1 MQKHVS
7 IVFVL
12 GLTLLAACQLSA
24 PAPSAAAPSATTDLQ
39 GTIDA
44 GIAAT
49 MQAQT
54 DLQATI
60 DAAVAATLSVVE
72 NADQEPLSEDEMAA
86 EIDSA
91 VTDAAAA
98 TTEIAATA
106 DEIAADGTITQ
117 EEYDE
122 LEALL
127 VDAAILLDY
136 AEYWIETYYWYYG
149 ELAEETL
156 VLLQEIED
164 LLVVTEEN
172 LDEIVALLEAGTDLA
187 EDALAAIDQFAQNA
201 SEAAASLEGKSETW
215 QTQLEAWQQTRST
228 DLLEILPSQIPA
240 DRAAALQEA
249 RNYALEVRAA
259 LEDRVIS
266 AGEIQK
272 IAQIGANAVAGLE
285 AHGGIALQGLAGNI
299 DQLTQF
305 AAMGQFGQLSSG
317 LGTFEAAIPARP

>member
-1 MQKHVS
+1 MRKINS
-7 IVFVL
+7 MIAI
-12 GLTLLAACQLSA
+12 LTMALLAACQLSA
-24 PAPSAAAPSATTDLQ
+24 PATAPTATSDLQ

-54 DLQATI
+54 DMQATI
-60 DAAVAATLSVVE
+60 DAAVAATLSAVE
-72 NADQEPLSEDEMAA
+72 SAQEEIPSEDEMAA

-91 VTDAAAA
+91 VADAAAA
-98 TTEIAATA
+98 TEEVAATA
-106 DEIAADGTITQ
+106 DKIAADGTITQ

-156 VLLQEIED
+156 TLLEEIED
-164 LLVVTEEN
+164 LLVVMDEN
-172 LDEIVALLEAGTDLA
+172 LDEIVALLEAGTELA
-187 EDALAAIDQFAQNA
+187 EDALAALDQFAENA
-201 SEAAASLEGKSETW
+201 SEAAASLEGRSETW
-215 QTQLEAWQQTRST
+215 QAQLETWQQTRAT
-228 DLLEILPSQIPA
+228 ELLEMIPSQVPEN
-240 DRAAALQEA
+240 RAAALQEA

-266 AGEIQK
+266 AAEIQK
-272 IAQIGANAVAGLE
+272 IAQVGANAVAGLE
-285 AHGGIALQGLAGNI
+285 AHGGIPLQGLAGNI

-317 LGTFEAAIPARP
+317 LGAFEAAIPSRP